1 MQSSESLCGSYP
13 RINNLMQQT
22 FARQFEQE
30 QQRPQEPEQHIIQV
44 SRFNHTAYFTINSY
58 FRDLIDS

>member
-1 MQSSESLCGSYP
+1 MQTSESLYGSYP

-44 SRFNHTAYFTINSY
+44 SHLSHTYGLF
-58 FRDLIDS
+58 